1 MAGLEE
7 LTGIDRRT
15 IKQRIRTL
23 TPEKGTKNAHI
34 FWTGEALPLI
44 YGRGEDETY
53 DTDAERARLI
63 HHQANI
69 AALDEQVKEKT
80 LIPAEV
86 VASEWQHIFGNIR
99 ARLLSIPTTLAASCA
114 HATREQVQEKAQELI
129 KQALEELVEVVEY

>member
-1 MAGLEE
+1 MKSVRKESMAGLEE

-63 HHQANI
+63 HHQANTPGRKDI
-69 AALDEQVKEKT
+69 SLAHHRALPAATDQGRNT
-80 LIPAEV
+80 AG
-86 VASEWQHIFGNIR
+86 Q
-99 ARLLSIPTTLAASCA
+99 SCPC
-114 HATREQVQEKAQELI
+114 
-129 KQALEELVEVVEY
+129 